1 MLPAFAGR
9 MTHWRLVTDPAAP
22 DIDSH
27 VGVLLRYAQQRALR
41 NLTEAIRGSGLTP
54 MQVSVLARLTE
65 RGPTT
70 QNKLGRSLAMEPAN
84 VHDVVQRLHRR
95 RLVALDPDPA
105 DRRAVRVSLTASGR
119 ALLGEVWPQAEA
131 ANQRTLAPLS
141 AAQRETLTA
150 LLHALVAPE
159 EAQADAPGSSPD
171 GFVTRPV

>member
-41 NLTEAIRGSGLTP
+41 NLTEAIRGSNLTP

-84 VHDVVQRLHRR
+84 VRDVVQRLHRR
-95 RLVALDPDPA
+95 GLVALDPIPA
-105 DRRAVRVSLTASGR
+105 DRRVLRVSLTPAGA
-119 ALLGEVWPQAEA
+119 ALLAEVWPKAEA

-141 AAQRETLTA
+141 AAERETLAA
-150 LLHALVAPE
+150 LLHALLAPE
-159 EAQADAPGSSPD
+159 AAQADSPGISPD